1 MISTMF
7 TSNKN
12 WFPELPSKTAW
23 FAILALIA
31 VGQLEAQVPRRTIS
45 DGPPTIPEPVDGK
58 VHGDDYHHKKK
69 PVEMSKEAKEV
80 DYDRSLFGPD
90 PFYEDKPYDVEEQLK
105 KQLESCL

>member
-1 MISTMF
+1 MF

-58 VHGDDYHHKKK
+58 
-69 PVEMSKEAKEV
+69 
-80 DYDRSLFGPD
+80 
-90 PFYEDKPYDVEEQLK
+90 
-105 KQLESCL
+105 